1 MRRANPNPNPNPDP
15 DPDPNPNPDPYPN
28 QALARIT
35 TYRESGEPT
44 MAWLRE
50 QRVPI
55 IELDCSGTP
64 AEVWEQLPTLLYS

>member
-1 MRRANPNPNPNPDP
+1 
-15 DPDPNPNPDPYPN
+15 
-28 QALARIT
+28 
-35 TYRESGEPT
+35 

-64 AEVWEQLPTLLYS
+64 AEVREQLRTLLYSYPCPCPYPCPYPYPYPYAYPYP

>member
-1 MRRANPNPNPNPDP
+1 
-15 DPDPNPNPDPYPN
+15 
-28 QALARIT
+28 
-35 TYRESGEPT
+35 

-64 AEVWEQLPTLLYS
+64 EEVWEQLLAVGRLMRPAVALPAPSGYGTARGVGGTILHVPRVPRACG

>member
-1 MRRANPNPNPNPDP
+1 MVQRILARNEGRADDNEET
-15 DPDPNPNPDPYPN
+15 
-28 QALARIT
+28 ALARIV